1 MFFLF
6 QQTTPYELVYGQKPR
21 VVLQDLP
28 IPLQTLIDLNDEV
41 ELNALLG
48 VEEYMGME
56 DVEAA
61 DYESEDYESDSC
73 NEFDVPGI
81 RRSVVVE
88 ASTNSDDVEAATVTE
103 ETVYVSQQGL

>member
-1 MFFLF
+1 
-6 QQTTPYELVYGQKPR
+6 

-56 DVEAA
+56 DVEEA
-61 DYESEDYESDSC
+61 DYESEDYESDSS

-81 RRSVVVE
+81 RRSVIVE
-88 ASTNSDDVEAATVTE
+88 APDDVEVATITE
-103 ETVYVSQQGL
+103 ETVYVSQQGI